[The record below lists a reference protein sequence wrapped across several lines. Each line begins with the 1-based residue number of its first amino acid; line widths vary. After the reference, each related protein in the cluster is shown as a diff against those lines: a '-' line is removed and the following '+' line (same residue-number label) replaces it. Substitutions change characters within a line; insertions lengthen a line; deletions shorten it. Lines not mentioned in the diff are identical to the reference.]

1 MTVHRPPPNKTNKF
15 TVDTFIEEFSSLV
28 EILTLSRQPLIIC
41 GDFNFHVDDLTN
53 PDAAKFLNFLEST
66 DLKYN
71 VTAPTHRQGHS
82 LDLIL
87 SREDENIVSDIRILP
102 SDNISVHSLI
112 TGILDCSRPPPS
124 KLLVKH
130 RNMKNLNM
138 NRFVEEIKSSK
149 LFTNPESNICNLITQ
164 YNDTLSSLLEKHAPE
179 KQRLVTLRPNSP

>member
-53 PDAAKFLNFLEST
+53 PDAVKLKFFFEST

-71 VTAPTHRQGHS
+71 VAGPTRRQGHT

-87 SREDENIVSDIRILP
+87 SREDENIVCDIRVLP
-102 SDNISVHSLI
+102 
-112 TGILDCSRPPPS
+112 
-124 KLLVKH
+124 
-130 RNMKNLNM
+130 
-138 NRFVEEIKSSK
+138 
-149 LFTNPESNICNLITQ
+149 
-164 YNDTLSSLLEKHAPE
+164 
-179 KQRLVTLRPNSP
+179 